1 MKKYEKP
8 IIQFES
14 FVLSEHIA
22 DCGWELQSGDTQS
35 CHAIGD
41 TSWGYPDDVKGFTV
55 NVVTTCD
62 VEPEGYCYTNSS
74 ANLGLFRS

>member
-1 MKKYEKP
+1 MKKYVKP
-8 IIQFES
+8 VVQFES

-41 TSWGYPDDVKGFTV
+41 PDWGYPSDVKTFIV
-55 NVVTTCD
+55 NSGNICD
-62 VEPEGYCYTNSS
+62 IEPEGYCYTNSS
-74 ANLGLFRS
+74 AAVGLFKS